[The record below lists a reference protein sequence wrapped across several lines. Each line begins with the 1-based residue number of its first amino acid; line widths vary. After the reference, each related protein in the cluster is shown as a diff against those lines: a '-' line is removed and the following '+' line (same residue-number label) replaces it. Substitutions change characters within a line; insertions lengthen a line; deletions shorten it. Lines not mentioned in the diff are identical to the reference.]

1 MDVRMMVDHHVHHL
15 FTVFVFII
23 NKFPIQEQGYT
34 VILKEVNLQGVM
46 RDTVGQEMNYTGFV
60 LETVLM
66 HVMPVGQQN
75 GLK

>member
-1 MDVRMMVDHHVHHL
+1 MVDHHVHHL

-46 RDTVGQEMNYTGFV
+46 RDTVGQEMSYTGFV